1 MFSTVCFIV
10 AMLAFTCCLFMAV
23 GAVLAEGLRGIATR
37 KRPLYLTFSI
47 YAVAFVLYL
56 VTQ

>member
-10 AMLAFTCCLFMAV
+10 AM
-23 GAVLAEGLRGIATR
+23 LAEGLRGIATR